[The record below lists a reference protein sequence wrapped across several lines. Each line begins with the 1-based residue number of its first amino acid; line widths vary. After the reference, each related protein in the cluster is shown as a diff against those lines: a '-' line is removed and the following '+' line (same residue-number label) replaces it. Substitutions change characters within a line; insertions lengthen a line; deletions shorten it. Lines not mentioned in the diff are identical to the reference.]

1 MTVADF
7 TTHLPIMH
15 PSRPN
20 HLLFLVC
27 LVSLLSTVGM
37 ALPYPIL
44 TPLFVNGPADG
55 FTRFAGLP
63 SEWLLGVAL
72 AINPLGLLVGS
83 FWLGPLSDRHGRRPV
98 LMGSLLAGTLAHA
111 LTALAITQRNYPLFI
126 VARLASGLCE
136 GNIAIARALLA
147 DAYAPADRTRAFA
160 LLNAFAYGG
169 WLVGPLLGGWVYAYG
184 GGAPFLL
191 AAALNLP
198 AWLLAY
204 KALPRE
210 QGGAV
215 ASPEQGRGTLAILR
229 AEPGL
234 RALAACHI
242 VFTLGVNALYEYA
255 PLWLVQRI
263 GWGSTGIAW
272 VTAAQC
278 AVMVGASVVAAR
290 LLARLHGWAPRTQA
304 ALTTAG
310 WMAVAVAAGLAV
322 LAIGQPHGGLTAIL
336 LMGVPI
342 ALYNAVLP
350 THLAARYVHLG
361 QGRVMGMMTTWF
373 CIANVIISLVG
384 GVLGWLDV
392 RWTMGLGAACC
403 LLAAWW
409 LRGAQAQ
416 DGVVTGAGAPVERGT

>member
-1 MTVADF
+1 MNDN
-7 TTHLPIMH
+7 
-15 PSRPN
+15 PN
-20 HLLFLVC
+20 RRLLLLVC

-63 SEWLLGVAL
+63 SEWLLGAAL

-83 FWLGPLSDRHGRRPV
+83 FWLGPLSDRLGRRPV
-98 LMGSLLAGTLAHA
+98 LMASLLAGALAHV
-111 LTALAITQRNYPLFI
+111 LTAVAITQRNYPLFM

-147 DAYAPADRTRAFA
+147 DTYAPAERTRAFA
-160 LLNAFAYGG
+160 MLNAFAYAG
-169 WLVGPLLGGWVYAYG
+169 WLVGPLLGGWVYGYG
-184 GGAPFLL
+184 GGVPFLL

-198 AWLLAY
+198 AGWLAY
-204 KALPRE
+204 SVLPRE
-210 QGGAV
+210 PRPAAGPAQPQA
-215 ASPEQGRGTLAILR
+215 GTLAILR

-242 VFTLGVNALYEYA
+242 ALTLGVNALYEYA
-255 PLWLVQRI
+255 PLWLVQRLDY
-263 GWGSTGIAW
+263 GSPGIAW

-278 AVMVGASVVAAR
+278 AVMVGASVVATR
-290 LLARLHGWAPRTQA
+290 LLTHLHAWAPRTQA
-304 ALTTAG
+304 PLATASL
-310 WMAVAVAAGLAV
+310 MAVGVAAGLAV
-322 LAIGQPHGGLTAIL
+322 LAIGQPQSGLAAIL

-350 THLAARYVHLG
+350 THLAARYMHLG

-373 CIANVIISLVG
+373 CIANVVISLVG

-392 RWTMGLGAACC
+392 RWTMALGAAFC

-409 LRGAQAQ
+409 LRRTLAQEGAAP
-416 DGVVTGAGAPVERGT
+416 GADMQVERAT

>member
-1 MTVADF
+1 MNPTRSD
-7 TTHLPIMH
+7 
-15 PSRPN
+15 R
-20 HLLFLVC
+20 LLVLVC

-72 AINPLGLLVGS
+72 AVNPLGLLMGS
-83 FWLGPLSDRHGRRPV
+83 FWLGPLSDRLGRRPV
-98 LMGSLLAGTLAHA
+98 LMASLLAGALAHA
-111 LTALAITQRNYPLFI
+111 LTAFAITQRNYPLFI

-147 DAYAPADRTRAFA
+147 DAYAPTERTRAFA
-160 LLNAFAYGG
+160 LLNAFAYAG

-204 KALPRE
+204 QALPRE
-210 QGGAV
+210 QRAV
-215 ASPEQGRGTLAILR
+215 AASPQQGLGTWAVLR

-242 VFTLGVNALYEYA
+242 ALTLGVNALYEYA
-255 PLWLVQRI
+255 PLWLVQRW
-263 GWGSTGIAW
+263 GWGSAGIAW

-278 AVMVGASVVAAR
+278 AVMVGASMAAAG
-290 LLARLHGWAPRTQA
+290 LLARLHAWAPRTQA
-304 ALTTAG
+304 ALATASL
-310 WMAVAVAAGLAV
+310 MAMAVAAGLAV
-322 LAIGQPHGGLTAIL
+322 LATGQPYGGLAAIL

-373 CIANVIISLVG
+373 CIANVVISLVG

-392 RWTMGLGAACC
+392 RWTMGLGAACG

-409 LRGAQAQ
+409 LRSALDQ
-416 DGVVTGAGAPVERGT
+416 DGAMTGAVAQGEQTT

>member
-1 MTVADF
+1 MNPTQSD
-7 TTHLPIMH
+7 
-15 PSRPN
+15 R
-20 HLLFLVC
+20 LLVLVC

-72 AINPLGLLVGS
+72 AINPLGILLGS
-83 FWLGPLSDRHGRRPV
+83 FWLGPLSDRLGRRPV
-98 LMGSLLAGTLAHA
+98 LMASLLAGALAHA
-111 LTALAITQRNYPLFI
+111 LTAFAITQRNYPLFI

-147 DAYAPADRTRAFA
+147 DAYAPAERTRAFA
-160 LLNAFAYGG
+160 LLNAFAYAG
-169 WLVGPLLGGWVYAYG
+169 WLVGPLLGGWVFAYG

-204 KALPRE
+204 RALPRE
-210 QGGAV
+210 QRVAATSPQQGLGTWAV
-215 ASPEQGRGTLAILR
+215 LR

-242 VFTLGVNALYEYA
+242 ALTLGVNALYEYA
-255 PLWLVQRI
+255 PLWLVQRW
-263 GWGSTGIAW
+263 GWGSAGIAW

-278 AVMVGASVVAAR
+278 AVMVGASMAAAG
-290 LLARLHGWAPRTQA
+290 LLARLHAWAPRTQA
-304 ALTTAG
+304 ALATASL
-310 WMAVAVAAGLAV
+310 MAVAVAAGLAV
-322 LAIGQPHGGLTAIL
+322 LATGQPHGGLMAIL

-350 THLAARYVHLG
+350 THLAARYMHLG

-373 CIANVIISLVG
+373 CIANVVISLVG

-409 LRGAQAQ
+409 LRGALDQ
-416 DGVVTGAGAPVERGT
+416 DRAMTGAVAQGEQTT